1 MAKGPIDWNTAA
13 WLKIRWNYE
22 NQHYEFHSLPDCNDF
37 ICADLFFVR
46 RGNHNEPIDEF
57 TNIYTFS
64 NLLTPG
70 SPTKQRMNFWDWS
83 MFSQYPWCVDGTI
96 STSLAPG
103 SFTEEPSGP
112 IPRCATEAV
121 DSFRA
126 VMKRR
131 RPWWIFRVEGAEG
144 AMDSLK
150 FLHETLEREIQNILC
165 GNSEQCGM
173 VFDGFCMF
181 L

>member
-83 MFSQYPWCVDGTI
+83 MFSQYPWCVGSGTI
-96 STSLAPG
+96 SCPALPPG
-103 SFTEEPSGP
+103 VSRKNQAAQFPDVP
-112 IPRCATEAV
+112 PRRWILSA
-121 DSFRA
+121 
-126 VMKRR
+126 
-131 RPWWIFRVEGAEG
+131 PWWSVVSLGGFFADRGRRGHGFVET
-144 AMDSLK
+144 S
-150 FLHETLEREIQNILC
+150 TRNIRTRNPEIWSIYC
-165 GNSEQCGM
+165 KIYIM
-173 VFDGFCMF
+173 W
-181 L
+181 